1 MADKNKF
8 EQMAWFKRAIDKS
21 IPTTEANETIRTA
34 SFEQDGVIYLV
45 PTIRLIDGKLTKIK
59 DPLKYALDKGDFL
72 TGFKNEKEAEDFS
85 KTLSNLVDMKR
96 KENKP
101 VRYD

>member
-1 MADKNKF
+1 MADKSKF

-45 PTIRLIDGKLTKIK
+45 PTIRLIDGQLTKIK
-59 DPLKYALDKGDFL
+59 DPLNFALEKGDFL
-72 TGFKNEKEAEDFS
+72 TGFKTEKEAEDFS

-101 VRYD
+101 IRYD

>member
-45 PTIRLIDGKLTKIK
+45 PTIRLIDGQLTKIK
-59 DPLKYALDKGDFL
+59 DPLNFALEKGDFL
-72 TGFKNEKEAEDFS
+72 TGFKTEKEAEDFS

-101 VRYD
+101 IRYD

>member
-1 MADKNKF
+1 MADKSKF

-45 PTIRLIDGKLTKIK
+45 PTIRLIDGQLTKIK
-59 DPLKYALDKGDFL
+59 DPLNFAFEKGDFL
-72 TGFKNEKEAEDFS
+72 TGFKTEKEAEDFS

-101 VRYD
+101 IRYD

>member
-1 MADKNKF
+1 MVDKSKF

-45 PTIRLIDGKLTKIK
+45 PTIRLIDGQLTKIK
-59 DPLKYALDKGDFL
+59 DPLNFALEKGDFL
-72 TGFKNEKEAEDFS
+72 TGFKTEKEAEDFS

-101 VRYD
+101 IRYD